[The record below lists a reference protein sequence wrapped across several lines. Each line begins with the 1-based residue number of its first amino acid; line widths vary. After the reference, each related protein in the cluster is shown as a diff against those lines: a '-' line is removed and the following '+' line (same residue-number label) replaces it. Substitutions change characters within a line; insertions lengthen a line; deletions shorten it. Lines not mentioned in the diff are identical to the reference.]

1 MRDHVFVTCCLRSG
15 THPPPSPQTPSE
27 IAHVLST
34 VNQSSFE
41 DDDVIFQKEQ
51 LKITQS
57 VEESW
62 FSSCL
67 LTTSLAAIATLHR
80 HLPKI
85 GDGGCG
91 WGGVSRCWGVSGQ
104 GTDGSGCLKVNG
116 RAANWG
122 GSNPNEFFHS
132 LAAPDR
138 WHHLGVLS
146 IRHHRPPPSTLNKP
160 LFFFIPPPH
169 PRSIFLS
176 SYRHFGEIESQRG
189 RVKKKSRK
197 KLFISEQA
205 S

>member
-1 MRDHVFVTCCLRSG
+1 MQDRVFVNCCLRSG
-15 THPPPSPQTPSE
+15 THPPHSPQAPYE
-27 IAHVLST
+27 IAHVLSA
-34 VNQSSFE
+34 VNQISFE
-41 DDDVIFQKEQ
+41 DDDVIFQEEQ
-51 LKITQS
+51 LKTTQS

-67 LTTSLAAIATLHR
+67 LTTSLAAIITLHR

-85 GDGGCG
+85 GGGGCG

-132 LAAPDR
+132 LPAPDR

-146 IRHHRPPPSTLNKP
+146 IQHHHPPLPPSTNP
-160 LFFFIPPPH
+160 SSSSHPPVYISLFLPSPQ
-169 PRSIFLS
+169 RDRESE
-176 SYRHFGEIESQRG
+176 REGE
-189 RVKKKSRK
+189 KKSRK